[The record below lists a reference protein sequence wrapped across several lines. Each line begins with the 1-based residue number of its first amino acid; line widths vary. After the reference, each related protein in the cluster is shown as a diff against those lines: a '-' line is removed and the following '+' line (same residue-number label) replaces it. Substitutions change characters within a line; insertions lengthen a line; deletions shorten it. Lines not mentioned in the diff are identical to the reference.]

1 MNEVATKED
10 LAKLSATTKEDL
22 AKLSADTKEDLKNLS
37 RDISKLILENNV
49 ILINMMD
56 EKITKNNDV
65 LIPLIDKKIKDNNDI
80 LIPLIDKKIKNNIKD
95 NNEYIFENFNDQTD
109 RILMNFKGLVR
120 FRGDGSFV
128 VNL

>member
-10 LAKLSATTKEDL
+10 L
-22 AKLSADTKEDLKNLS
+22 KNLS
-37 RDISKLILENNV
+37 RDILRDISKLILENNV

-56 EKITKNNDV
+56 RKITKNNDV
-65 LIPLIDKKIKDNNDI
+65 LIPMMEKMMDRKIKENNDI
-80 LIPLIDKKIKNNIKD
+80 LIPLIDKKINDNIKD

-120 FRGDGSFV
+120 FNQDGNFGMYV
-128 VNL
+128 

>member
-1 MNEVATKED
+1 MKPETQLDKPITLGD
-10 LAKLSATTKEDL
+10 LT
-22 AKLSADTKEDLKNLS
+22 
-37 RDISKLILENNV
+37 RVISENNV
-49 ILINMMD
+49 VLLNAMD
-56 EKITKNNDV
+56 EKIVKNNDV

-80 LIPLIDKKIKNNIKD
+80 LIPLIDKKIKDNNDILIPLIDKKIKDGIKD